1 MNAYKTKDFARRARK
16 EKVSDDELRAAIKE
30 IEAGRIDA
38 DLGAY
43 LIKQRVSQGKGGR
56 ANSHRAIVATKDGD
70 RIVFLHL
77 FAKSD
82 KANLSSTELK
92 VYREIAGIMAGISQA
107 AVDALIRAK
116 EWTRIEDDQEPK
128 GVSD

>member
-1 MNAYKTKDFARRARK
+1 MNAYKTREFARLARR
-16 EKVSDDELRAAIKE
+16 EKVSDEELGVAIRE

-56 ANSHRAIVATKDGD
+56 ANSHRAIIATKDGD

-82 KANLSSTELK
+82 RASLNSKELK
-92 VYREIAGIMAGISQA
+92 AYREAAGLLAGLTWAQ
-107 AVDALIRAK
+107 VDRLVTAK
-116 EWTRIEDDQEPK
+116 EWIRIEDDQEQ
-128 GVSD
+128 GISE